1 MLRLARLAR
10 AAALDGLVCAPHE
23 VADAARCAWARKP
36 VLVVPGIRPAG
47 AAADD
52 QARVMTPARG
62 GRAAGADW
70 LVVGR
75 PITRASVPGSAA
87 ASIAAEIGA

>member
-1 MLRLARLAR
+1 MLRD
-10 AAALDGLVCAPHE
+10 ALGP
-23 VADAARCAWARKP
+23 KP

-52 QARVMTPARG
+52 QARVMTPGQAA
-62 GRAAGADW
+62 AAGADW

-75 PITRASVPGSAA
+75 PITRASDPGSAA
-87 ASIAAEIGA
+87 AAIAAEIGA